1 MNEYN
6 EDSIYPPT
14 LKQVHDAGNFPANAK
29 AAACALQPPDP
40 TRTMVFMNEL
50 IQEVRA
56 KPILTFAS
64 ERFWNS
70 ASSVDD
76 ESYLELERQ
85 TIEMLQS
92 LKLFLTFDILD
103 DDFEKYDCNAPLPH
117 EYLMKK
123 TEDQTEL
130 KVRKEWITELLVYE
144 GFVKE
149 FSSIR
154 VSKSQNKVEAFGKV
168 LSKWKET
175 LRVTTFCGFNDVKR
189 FYKLYEEFHTI

>member
-1 MNEYN
+1 MKEANSKRLKELNEYN

-14 LKQVHDAGNFPANAK
+14 LKQVHDAGIFLANAK

-40 TRTMVFMNEL
+40 SRTMAFMNEL

-92 LKLFLTFDILD
+92 LKLFLTF
-103 DDFEKYDCNAPLPH
+103 
-117 EYLMKK
+117 
-123 TEDQTEL
+123 
-130 KVRKEWITELLVYE
+130 VYR
-144 GFVKE
+144 FNIFFINLCRFFYYCISYCFNLSLFK
-149 FSSIR
+149 SIY
-154 VSKSQNKVEAFGKV
+154 F
-168 LSKWKET
+168 L
-175 LRVTTFCGFNDVKR
+175 FN
-189 FYKLYEEFHTI
+189 

>member
-1 MNEYN
+1 MKTANSKRVKELNEYN

-14 LKQVHDAGNFPANAK
+14 SKQVKDAGSFPANAK

-40 TRTMVFMNEL
+40 TRTMAFMNEL

-64 ERFWNS
+64 QKFWNS
-70 ASSVDD
+70 ATSVDD

-130 KVRKEWITELLVYE
+130 KVRKEWITELLLYE
-144 GFVKE
+144 GCVKE
-149 FSSIR
+149 ISSIR
-154 VSKSQNKVEAFGKV
+154 ASKTQNKAEAFDKV
-168 LSKWKET
+168 ISKWKET
-175 LRVTTFCGFNDVKR
+175 LRVTTFCGFND
-189 FYKLYEEFHTI
+189 

>member
-1 MNEYN
+1 MKSNPIYNPINNPKRPLKELSEYH

-14 LKQVHDAGNFPANAK
+14 SKQVHDAGNFPANAK

-40 TRTMVFMNEL
+40 TRTVAFMNEL

-56 KPILTFAS
+56 KPILMFAS
-64 ERFWNS
+64 QRFWNS

-103 DDFEKYDCNAPLPH
+103 DDFEKYDCSAPLPH
-117 EYLMKK
+117 EYLTKNRRMKLHRRLGK
-123 TEDQTEL
+123 NG
-130 KVRKEWITELLVYE
+130 LLNYL
-144 GFVKE
+144 
-149 FSSIR
+149 SMN
-154 VSKSQNKVEAFGKV
+154 VS
-168 LSKWKET
+168 
-175 LRVTTFCGFNDVKR
+175 
-189 FYKLYEEFHTI
+189 